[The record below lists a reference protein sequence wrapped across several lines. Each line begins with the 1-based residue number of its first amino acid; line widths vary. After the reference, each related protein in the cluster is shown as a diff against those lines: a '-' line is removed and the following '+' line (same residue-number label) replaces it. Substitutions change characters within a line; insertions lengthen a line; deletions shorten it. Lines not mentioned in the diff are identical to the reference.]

1 MEYQIIMNLHT
12 NKPLFKDAVIAT
24 AQRFNIPEIYIEKDY
39 WVTVALYAIFHSP
52 IASEAVFKGGTA
64 LSKCYKLI
72 SRFSEDVDMVV
83 FNNRGESANKLKN
96 KLKAITEAV
105 SKIMPEVEIEGL
117 TNKMGMIRKTAHQY
131 NKQNFR
137 GTFGQIS
144 EQIIVEATWL
154 GSSEPFVNA
163 EVTCYITEMMRT
175 TDQHKMIDQYNLQ
188 PFTVKVLSRER
199 ILCEKIM
206 SLARFSQTKEPYK
219 DLANKVRHIYDIH
232 MMLKD
237 ATVAVFFNSSY
248 FDELLLRVGKDDVV
262 SFKNNNKWLANHPA
276 EAIIFKNPED
286 TWDKIKAAYRTT
298 FKDLVMGV
306 LPEEEDLIVE
316 LKKIYTRLLKVNWII
331 NL

>member
-1 MEYQIIMNLHT
+1 MNLHT

-39 WVTVALYAIFHSP
+39 WVTVALYAIFNSP

-199 ILCEKIM
+199 TLCEKVM

-316 LKKIYTRLLKVNWII
+316 LKKIYT
-331 NL
+331 